1 MDFDLHCC
9 SLRMEGKAGKVSR
22 ASRPLTPGRRNRRWT
37 IIVSLASGSPVRA
50 NNFANLPEYSTL
62 KTEHSHFHKAAATV
76 VRRADSGQKVTEDVA
91 LGGKSEFATASAA
104 VVRSI
109 MALKS
114 KVVTVGA
121 RELPQAMIDLPPN

>member
-1 MDFDLHCC
+1 MDFDHAIAAHSAWKGKLAKYLEHPDHSLLATEIALDDHCE
-9 SLRMEGKAGKVSR
+9 LGKWIAGEGKQ
-22 ASRPLTPGRRNRRWT
+22 
-37 IIVSLASGSPVRA
+37 
-50 NNFANLPEYSTL
+50 FANLPEYSTL
-62 KTEHSHFHKAAATV
+62 KTEHAHFHKAAAAV
-76 VRRADSGQKVTEDVA
+76 VRRADAGQKVTEDVA

-121 RELPQAMIDLPPN
+121 R